1 MENEGKIERDR
12 SGELN
17 KNKNKEIEDL
27 YITLVFE
34 NDEGN
39 F

>member
-1 MENEGKIERDR
+1 MENEGKIETDR